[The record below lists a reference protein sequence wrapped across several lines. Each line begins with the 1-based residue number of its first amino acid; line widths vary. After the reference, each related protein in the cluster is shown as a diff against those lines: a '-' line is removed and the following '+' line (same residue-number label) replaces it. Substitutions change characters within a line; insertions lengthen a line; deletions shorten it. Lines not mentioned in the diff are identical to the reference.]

1 MVYSMTQTYRQMER
15 ELLKK
20 IAEQE
25 EKVDG

>member
-1 MVYSMTQTYRQMER
+1 MTQTYRQMER